1 MCCVC
6 VYICMCVWVCECL
19 RILCRSC
26 TNDCAWQIMKI
37 RLADPLPVSASFRI
51 SLDRVWKL
59 CAIWLVSGSVSTARC
74 SLPGSVHGLSCHA
87 PRAAPRS
94 SYILSHSCALR
105 MFSIPARLDLRF
117 PTGLNINSCRQ
128 TELLMGTSVRW
139 PSWLSWPRSC
149 LLYRWAH
156 PFLMLPLSSS
166 LASLPHCRLWRS
178 LERRGI
184 V

>member
-1 MCCVC
+1 
-6 VYICMCVWVCECL
+6 
-19 RILCRSC
+19 
-26 TNDCAWQIMKI
+26 MKI

-94 SYILSHSCALR
+94 IFILSHSCALR
-105 MFSIPARLDLRF
+105 MFSIPARLDSRF

-139 PSWLSWPRSC
+139 PSWPRFC

-166 LASLPHCRLWRS
+166 LPHCRL
-178 LERRGI
+178 
-184 V
+184 